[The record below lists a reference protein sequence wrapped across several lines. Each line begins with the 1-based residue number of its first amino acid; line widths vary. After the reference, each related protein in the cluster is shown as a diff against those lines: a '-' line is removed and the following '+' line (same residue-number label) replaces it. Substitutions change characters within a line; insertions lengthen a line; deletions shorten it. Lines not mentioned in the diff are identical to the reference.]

1 MTRFSC
7 DCVYLKREG
16 TYMRQLF
23 CILVALM
30 CSSGAFAGAK
40 RWSDRVE
47 GVQVDP
53 MSSAAIFVG
62 VRDFSSDRSIQPVPY
77 AVDDAVDLAYELS
90 IDRQP
95 ALVNPAHIVLALSG
109 EPQKPETRG
118 KLAKLLSA
126 GAVRKLAT
134 KSDILT
140 LLDEESRLV
149 GTKGI
154 LIVAFAT
161 HGVSEDGI
169 QYLFTADSKLTYFQQ
184 TTLSDGVIR
193 DAVSKNGVA
202 RSLILFDACRERL
215 TRDKRN
221 GEPDPRAVAAFLRD
235 VSAIDGQV
243 VISAAPAGGYAY
255 DDDDLG
261 NGVFTRTLIDGLRC
275 GAASNRQGYVTVDTL
290 YSYVSKNVL
299 SWVQGHKNPRA
310 KTATQLMCE
319 GDSKRMP
326 LSICINHTASASPP
340 SRR

>member
-1 MTRFSC
+1 
-7 DCVYLKREG
+7 
-16 TYMRQLF
+16 MRQLF
-23 CILVALM
+23 CIFVALL
-30 CSSGAFAGAK
+30 CSSSALAGVK
-40 RWSDRVE
+40 RWADRVE

-53 MSSAAIFVG
+53 MSSAALFVG
-62 VRDFSSDRSIQPVPY
+62 VREFSPDRTIQPVPY
-77 AVDDAVDLAYELS
+77 AVDDAIDLAFEFA
-90 IDRQP
+90 IDRTP
-95 ALVNPAHIVLALSG
+95 ALVNPAHVVLALSG
-109 EPQKPETRG
+109 EPQKPQTRE
-118 KLAKLLSA
+118 KLAKLRVA
-126 GAVRKLAT
+126 GATTQAAGM
-134 KSDILT
+134 SDILAA
-140 LLDEESRLV
+140 LDTQSRIV
-149 GTKGI
+149 GSKGI
-154 LIVAFAT
+154 LIFAIAT
-161 HGVSEDGI
+161 HGVSDDGT
-169 QYLFTADSKLTYFQQ
+169 QYLFTATSTLAYYRQ
-184 TTLSDGVIR
+184 TTLSDATIR
-193 DAVSKNGVA
+193 EAVSKNGVS

-215 TRDKRN
+215 TRDSRN

-235 VSAIDGQV
+235 MSAVDGQV

-340 SRR
+340 GR

>member
-1 MTRFSC
+1 
-7 DCVYLKREG
+7 
-16 TYMRQLF
+16 MRQLF
-23 CILVALM
+23 CIFVALL
-30 CSSGAFAGAK
+30 CTSAVAGVT
-40 RWSDRVE
+40 RWSDRIE
-47 GVQVDP
+47 GAQVDP
-53 MSSAAIFVG
+53 MSSAALFVG
-62 VRDFSSDRSIQPVPY
+62 VREFTDDRSIQPVPY

-95 ALVNPAHIVLALSG
+95 ALVNPVHVVLALSG
-109 EPQKPETRG
+109 QPQKPQTRG
-118 KLAKLLSA
+118 KLAKLLAAGATPKSA
-126 GAVRKLAT
+126 GM
-134 KSDILT
+134 SDILAAIDT
-140 LLDEESRLV
+140 QSRMV
-149 GTKGI
+149 GSKGI
-154 LIVAFAT
+154 LIFAIAT
-161 HGVSEDGI
+161 HGVSYDGT
-169 QYLFTADSKLTYFQQ
+169 QYLFTATSTLAHYRLTA
-184 TTLSDGVIR
+184 LSDAEIR
-193 DAVSKNGVA
+193 DTVSKNGVA

-215 TRDKRN
+215 TRDSRN

-235 VSAIDGQV
+235 MSAVDGQV

-340 SRR
+340 ARR